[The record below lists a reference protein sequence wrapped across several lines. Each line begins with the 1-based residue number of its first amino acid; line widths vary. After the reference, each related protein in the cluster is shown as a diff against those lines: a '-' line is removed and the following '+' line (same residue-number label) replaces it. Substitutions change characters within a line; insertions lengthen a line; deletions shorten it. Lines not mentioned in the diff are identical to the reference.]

1 MLNHYNNDIIHYK
14 GDAITYDNN
23 FNGINTMGVYSVGDT
38 QSFSNAP
45 GSADNG
51 YLYVFASGSEK
62 IRQIWVGLYS
72 FGFSTRYYNNG
83 HWSQWTSIV

>member
-1 MLNHYNNDIIHYK
+1 
-14 GDAITYDNN
+14 
-23 FNGINTMGVYSVGDT
+23 MGVYSVGDT

-62 IRQIWVGLYS
+62 IRQIYGLDYIALD
-72 FGFSTRYYNNG
+72 FIQDIIIMDIGVNG
-83 HWSQWTSIV
+83 RQLLN